1 MIGSPWVS
9 LCFALHPS
17 RVICSEHHRVECSW
31 QYCHRVVNQETAF
44 KASGKFKCVRL
55 GSSKLMKWVT
65 WTKPRKPYCVNNCFI
80 KLALLFHLV
89 IKEKSF
95 PRVIS
100 NSIHDWREQCTMVHI
115 VRNGFSCLLEFYNE
129 LSGNVVKFFDCIKLS
144 EFRVDVILL
153 IQRFI
158 KFICVILQEKDNLIR
173 FEYSVR

>member
-65 WTKPRKPYCVNNCFI
+65 WTKPRKLYCVNNCFI

-129 LSGNVVKFFDCIKLS
+129 LSGNVIKFFDCIKLS

-153 IQRFI
+153 IQD
-158 KFICVILQEKDNLIR
+158 L
-173 FEYSVR
+173 